1 MYNSN
6 SLETILSYLSVRVMY
21 GIADGTAL
29 GHLYYLLEFL
39 AVWEKRPARLTV
51 MAYEWCSAIS
61 EVAGAL
67 GRGEIPIIQPR
78 DKLQLQLHRLPHWSL
93 PLVLPRTEPLRSGL
107 GFQLRLRQKDP
118 ALGEGYGNLSPIIER
133 EFSKV
138 GPGCDPV
145 RLGDASHRTLRGTA
159 VAPAP
164 LQYAHLLSMVLEIGF
179 RLAAPNCDRP
189 TLHSDRTPHHDW
201 MFGAA
206 FSSYDDEVI
215 ADAACAWVADRD
227 HASLGSFV
235 RYFAK
240 RVERDTPFS
249 PRLQRVV
256 IRVIELT
263 WRRELKVS
271 GLEMI
276 RLLNRLDVD
285 ADDVVEKRE
294 WVQLLVDVIC
304 SPVGPKSLSSHC
316 WRLLVLLR
324 TRFVDYG
331 SRAMGVARSLEEA
344 EDWEK
349 LEVWMTIAWRST
361 RFSGL
366 MEDVGQVTFR
376 LLSRQPS
383 ALPRFEELCETGV
396 RLQTQRDELRRIC
409 DQVRTE
415 QLSVSSLQ
423 W

>member
-1 MYNSN
+1 
-6 SLETILSYLSVRVMY
+6 
-21 GIADGTAL
+21 
-29 GHLYYLLEFL
+29 
-39 AVWEKRPARLTV
+39 
-51 MAYEWCSAIS
+51 
-61 EVAGAL
+61 
-67 GRGEIPIIQPR
+67 
-78 DKLQLQLHRLPHWSL
+78 
-93 PLVLPRTEPLRSGL
+93 
-107 GFQLRLRQKDP
+107 
-118 ALGEGYGNLSPIIER
+118 
-133 EFSKV
+133 
-138 GPGCDPV
+138 
-145 RLGDASHRTLRGTA
+145 
-159 VAPAP
+159 
-164 LQYAHLLSMVLEIGF
+164 MVLEIGF
-179 RLAAPNCDRP
+179 RLAAPSCDRP
-189 TLHSDRTPHHDW
+189 TLHLDHTPHHDW
-201 MFGAA
+201 IFGAA

-249 PRLQRVV
+249 PRLRRVV

-304 SPVGPKSLSSHC
+304 SPVGPKSLSSHY

-349 LEVWMTIAWRST
+349 LEAWMTIAWRST

-366 MEDVGQVTFR
+366 MEDVDR
-376 LLSRQPS
+376 
-383 ALPRFEELCETGV
+383 
-396 RLQTQRDELRRIC
+396 
-409 DQVRTE
+409 
-415 QLSVSSLQ
+415 
-423 W
+423 